1 MTDNHDQSGKNRGGK
16 YRVGEDRVGEFDMI
30 RQISDRFQR
39 SVRQVNN
46 LFECD
51 AEIVEMNGSLLA
63 FTMDEFSEEEEFIG
77 SGDPYLLGWNMAVG
91 VISDLLAAGATPQ
104 FYSHA
109 CIMSPRFTGEYHDR
123 FLDGISEA
131 VSAAGAFFIGGDLG
145 TSEVWRYVGA
155 IFGTVD
161 RNRLRMRTGI
171 KPGDYLCITGSVG
184 DGNRTALLNYLRSSG
199 AGGGSGAAG
208 SGVPEFP
215 DEDSAFP
222 AEFCT
227 TRFELR
233 LQESGFIGKHSN
245 VSMDTSDG
253 VVRTLETL
261 SELNRC
267 ALVVDPVRIP
277 YDPVSLKVLQA
288 VGMPRECLLFGSAGE
303 YELLFTVS
311 PGNREEFLE
320 QQSGCD
326 CTIIGRAVAGE
337 DVHFLNKDQDLISI
351 DPGEPVSRYVSEGVL
366 TALGEHRVDP
376 RELRDI
382 GRYIQAL
389 VTAVKAIFYG

>member
-1 MTDNHDQSGKNRGGK
+1 MTDDHNQL
-16 YRVGEDRVGEFDMI
+16 GEFDMI
-30 RQISDRFQR
+30 RQISDRFPR
-39 SVRQVNN
+39 SKRQVNR

-91 VISDLLAAGATPQ
+91 VISDLLAAGAVPQ

-145 TSEVWRYVGA
+145 TSDVWRYVGA
-155 IFGTVD
+155 VFGAVD
-161 RNRLRMRTGI
+161 RKKLRMRTGI

-184 DGNRTALLNYLRSSG
+184 DGNRTALLNYLRSGAAGSLG
-199 AGGGSGAAG
+199 AGGGTG
-208 SGVPEFP
+208 SIPEFP
-215 DEDSAFP
+215 DEY
-222 AEFCT
+222 CT

-233 LQESGFIGKHSN
+233 LEESAFIGRHAA

-267 ALVVDPVRIP
+267 ALVVDPSRIP
-277 YDPVSLKVLQA
+277 YDPVSLQVLQG
-288 VGMPRECLLFGSAGE
+288 VGMPPECLLFGSAGE
-303 YELLFTVS
+303 YELLFSV
-311 PGNREEFLE
+311 PADNREDFLE

-326 CTIIGRAVAGE
+326 CTVIGRAVTGN
-337 DVHFLNKDQDLISI
+337 DVHFLKKDRDLASI
-351 DPGEPVSRYVSEGVL
+351 DPGEPASHYVKENVL

-382 GRYIQAL
+382 GRYIQELTA
-389 VTAVKAIFYG
+389 AVKAIFYG